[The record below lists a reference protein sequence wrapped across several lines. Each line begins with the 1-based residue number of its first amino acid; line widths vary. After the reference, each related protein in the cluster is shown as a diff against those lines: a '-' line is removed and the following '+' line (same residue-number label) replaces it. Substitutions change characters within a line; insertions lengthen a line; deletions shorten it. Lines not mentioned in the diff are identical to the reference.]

1 MSLGEERKTP
11 MAVAVECSNGHKRA
25 ASEGSRGR
33 TVACSVAGCTGT
45 INVPLATKSPGYQTD
60 RLENYDDRYQ
70 KVARVIYNTVKRTI
84 GDRADES
91 PGSYSILAT
100 TSDERAGKLVIY
112 QSGLGKERGDD
123 FPLLDAGV
131 YVFVRA
137 NDASATRIWTEQ
149 MVDVEFPDLFGLMS
163 PAETLG
169 VAPPTGER
177 FTYFRVNTDL
187 TGEELKAHA
196 QRIVD
201 FLVRCS
207 RIA

>member
-1 MSLGEERKTP
+1 

-25 ASEGSRGR
+25 VPESSRSR
-33 TVACSVAGCTGT
+33 SVACRVAGCTGT
-45 INVPLATKSPGYQTD
+45 ANVPLATKSPGYQTD

-70 KVARVIYNTVKRTI
+70 KVAGAIYNTVKRRV
-84 GDRADES
+84 GDRADDS

-123 FPLLDAGV
+123 FPMLLDGGV

-137 NDASATRIWTEQ
+137 NDASAARIWTDQ
-149 MVDVEFPDLFGLMS
+149 MVDVEFPDLFALMS

-207 RIA
+207 QIA